1 MPPMVF
7 EDGNGTQHALSDYRG
22 RFVVLNVWATWCP
35 PCVREM
41 PSLEKLQKNF
51 DPRRLIVLPLSED
64 RGDGVV
70 GVFYRNH
77 GLTHLPIALDTAGRA
92 PSALHFH
99 GLPTTLIIDP
109 QGQEIARIDGEID
122 WDSPE
127 VLNFLRK
134 RTVTSA
140 KGRASYVKSYF
151 FVRAVSKNTS
161 LFSAPREKSKL
172 CCTCVP
178 ALLPML
184 QRTAA
189 TD

>member
-64 RGDGVV
+64 RSDGVV

-127 VLNFLRK
+127 VLGFLRK
-134 RTVTSA
+134 RT
-140 KGRASYVKSYF
+140 G
-151 FVRAVSKNTS
+151 
-161 LFSAPREKSKL
+161 
-172 CCTCVP
+172 
-178 ALLPML
+178 
-184 QRTAA
+184 A